1 MKTSAAII
9 LAITAAATAAPTV
22 LESRAVCKPATY
34 SCALNPTTHG
44 QGWQVCDTQGN
55 WVFAGDCPPNTHCEF
70 YAPSGSPYCV
80 PAGFKF
86 PTKD

>member
-22 LESRAVCKPATY
+22 LEARAVCKPATY

-55 WVFAGDCPPNTHCEF
+55 WVVSHSSSHILCGN
-70 YAPSGSPYCV
+70 
-80 PAGFKF
+80 PAA
-86 PTKD
+86 DN